1 MAGPT
6 NTPAKPDGL
15 RGFAGIDEPAKVP
28 SADAE
33 QGGESLNVEH
43 GGRRCRPV
51 AAGVSAGGGNVGTH
65 VECSRWKRHET
76 NVVPMPLP

>member
-6 NTPAKPDGL
+6 DAPAKPHGL
-15 RGFAGIDEPAKVP
+15 RGFAGIDEPAKVA

-51 AAGVSAGGGNVGTH
+51 AAGVSAGGGNMGTH
-65 VECSRWKRHET
+65 FEFS
-76 NVVPMPLP
+76 